1 MVHMSSNVAWVDNL
15 VPPGAEQDPILSRI
29 CSAQIT
35 DGGIPVNLGAVDQSC
50 AGLAYHVL
58 QTQPGTGLVVQFPR
72 GRHELAVLLGCV
84 VQLMRLARRVTEDA
98 ASTSFNGP
106 VVVVGTDTLV
116 HERLARIRIANQP
129 SHLALLAGRIRSDGR
144 VVASDGKLHE
154 NVPDGLLYLNTR
166 VGWPRLPQGFN
177 AGVVI
182 IDRSTFSSP
191 SILDRALAWA
201 HEHRARHVIVVAEIG
216 DENTV
221 DQAKNALD
229 QRLCVWPW
237 TAEMIAD
244 CHATVG
250 TPEDTSSMSANELR
264 GVPRRFSVVRP
275 SSTKIEDTSA
285 RIRDALGNA
294 ARLKSDFPPSLQMAR
309 RLFYGLIQLASHVE
323 TYNRHAAL
331 DHRTSTLSSLRHRI
345 ESERDPRVDAE
356 WSIYQMSRWT
366 DLRLDLLELYRL
378 IEQDNPK
385 FLGVALAIEWIRDKH
400 STAPIC
406 IRVPSDAAGM
416 ALAADMAE
424 LAPEWPIDGE
434 SITWETWSER
444 LVWNAEERF
453 EILPASPPPSRA
465 GLLWSVEASQQLLV
479 LYGFEMASVTRR
491 VEHSNKL
498 SIERLKQSRDR
509 LGLGSLPP
517 LTASVRIDEI
527 FEFDPGSRERPV
539 VDLAVDLDTMFYDP
553 EDDTGTS
560 FEHSATEADPATV
573 TPVVLEPDGSRWLIR
588 HDAQVETLKAGK
600 VVYLPIDSVK
610 PGMTVVVPQGDGRE
624 ELFAR
629 LVTAT
634 HKSQDLQ
641 AFDVLFVRWR
651 DACRTAYRGA
661 GSWDALGRRMRAE
674 GCLVTSQSPRT
685 WTTGAVI
692 GPEDPEDIRRIGK
705 LAGDPLVEKQY
716 RRIDAAIRQVR
727 SLHMRLGSLL
737 SASMADA
744 ISGGGVNLE
753 KLKQLLGGIDPS
765 ELLDEFELRVVRSVG
780 EPEEVAGHLVR
791 QVVNS

>member
-1 MVHMSSNVAWVDNL
+1 MAWVDAL
-15 VPPGAEQDPILSRI
+15 VPPGEDHVPILSRI
-29 CSAQIT
+29 CSTQIT
-35 DGGIPVNLGAVDQSC
+35 DAGTLVTLGAVDQSC
-50 AGLAYHVL
+50 AGLAYHML

-84 VQLMRLARRVTEDA
+84 VQLMRLARRVTTDA
-98 ASTSFNGP
+98 VPTSFDGP

-129 SHLALLAGRIRSDGR
+129 SHLALLAGRVRSDGR
-144 VVASDGKLHE
+144 IVASDGELHE

-166 VGWPRLPQGFN
+166 VGWPRLLRGLN

-216 DENTV
+216 DENTIE
-221 DQAKNALD
+221 QTKSALD
-229 QRLCVWPW
+229 QQPCVWPW

-250 TPEDTSSMSANELR
+250 TPEDTSSLSANELR
-264 GVPRRFSVVRP
+264 GVPRQFAVVRP
-275 SSTKIEDTSA
+275 SSTSIEDTSA

-294 ARLKSDFPPSLQMAR
+294 ARLKSDFPPSLQTAR
-309 RLFYGLIQLASHVE
+309 RLFYGLIQLTSHVE
-323 TYNRHAAL
+323 TYNLHAAL
-331 DHRTSTLSSLRHRI
+331 DHRTSALSSLRHRI

-356 WSIYQMSRWT
+356 WSTYYMSKWT

-400 STAPIC
+400 RTAPIC
-406 IRVPSDAAGM
+406 IRVPSDAAGI
-416 ALAADMAE
+416 ALADDMAE
-424 LAPEWPIDGE
+424 LVPEWPIDGE
-434 SITWETWSER
+434 SITWQTWSER
-444 LVWNAEERF
+444 LEWSADERF
-453 EILPASPPPSRA
+453 DILPASPPPSRA
-465 GLLWSVEASQQLLV
+465 GLLWSVESSQQVLV
-479 LYGFEMASVTRR
+479 LYGFELASVTRR
-491 VEHSNKL
+491 VEHGNEL
-498 SIERLKQSRDR
+498 SIERLKHCCDR
-509 LGLGSLPP
+509 LGLGGLPR
-517 LTASVRIDEI
+517 LTVSARVDEV
-527 FEFDPGSRERPV
+527 FEFDPGARERP
-539 VDLAVDLDTMFYDP
+539 AVDLGVDLDAMFFDP
-553 EDDTGTS
+553 EDDTGGNS
-560 FEHSATEADPATV
+560 EPSATEAGPVTV
-573 TPVVLEPDGSRWLIR
+573 IPVVLEPDGSRWLIR
-588 HDAQVETLKAGK
+588 HDAQVETLKAQK
-600 VVYLPIDSVK
+600 VVYLPVDSVK
-610 PGMTVVVPQGDGRE
+610 PRMTVVVPQGDGRE

-634 HKSQDLQ
+634 HQSQDLQ

-651 DACRTAYRGA
+651 DACRTAYRDA
-661 GSWDALGRRMRAE
+661 GSWEALGRRMKAE

-685 WTTGAVI
+685 WATGAVI

-705 LAGDPLVEKQY
+705 LAGDPLVERQY
-716 RRIDAAIRQVR
+716 RRIDAAVRQVR

-737 SASMADA
+737 SAAMTDA

-765 ELLDEFELRVVRSVG
+765 ELLDEFELRIVRAVG
-780 EPEEVAGHLVR
+780 EPEEVPGHLVR
-791 QVVNS
+791 RVVAP